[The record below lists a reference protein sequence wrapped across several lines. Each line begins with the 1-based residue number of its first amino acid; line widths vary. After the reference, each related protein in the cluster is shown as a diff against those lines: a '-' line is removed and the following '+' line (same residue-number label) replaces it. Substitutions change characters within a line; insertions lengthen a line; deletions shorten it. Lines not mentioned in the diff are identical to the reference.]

1 VFNCKCSFR
10 NRRHR
15 QLTHQSPEIPILS
28 RRDLDLKP
36 TRFKRDFKSTQATS
50 HVESQS
56 HRSTR
61 LPVHAVKKSRRTKE
75 REHNHNHGAP
85 PPTSHHLTATPHA
98 RPNAH
103 AWPSERRQRRAGKP
117 AHHARIPFFLPG
129 GPDRRAQDP
138 VAVCVPL
145 VLSVHA

>member
-1 VFNCKCSFR
+1 VFHCKCSVR
-10 NRRHR
+10 NRRRYR
-15 QLTHQSPEIPILS
+15 QLPQSPEIPILS
-28 RRDLDLKP
+28 RRATSTSKP
-36 TRFKRDFKSTQATS
+36 RASNATSSTQATS

-117 AHHARIPFFLPG
+117 AHHARIPVLLPRG
-129 GPDRRAQDP
+129 SDRRAQDP